1 MTQKNITF
9 LMILNDMGWFWS
21 HRLPLARG
29 IMARGWTLHLA
40 ANGAPE
46 DAALPGEGVIPHT
59 LPAHDSSLNPLSH
72 WGLVRAIGAKLRAVR
87 PDIIHAITIRYAF
100 YTAIAA
106 RLNGFEPSVYTI
118 AGVGTLFTHNSPKM
132 KAARAVAIPMMK
144 WAFGRPGVS
153 IIFQNPDDRA
163 LMLGAG
169 IVKENQTTII
179 RGSGVDISQFAFSPD
194 PADDNPIVLF
204 TSRLLKEKGIYDFVD
219 AARSLKAKGVKARF
233 QIAGNV
239 YPKNPHSVT
248 EAELKAWQGEGVIE
262 WLGQRSDMPNVLKQ
276 STIIALPS
284 YYGEGVPKVLLETA
298 AIGRPIITCDMPG
311 CREAVEDGVNGIL
324 IPPKSPDALALAIRT
339 LLDDPD
345 KRAAYGRAGR
355 ARVEKDFEVSK
366 VVTRTLGV
374 YDEALAGP
382 RPLILFGMN
391 EVNMDYMRHYIE
403 RGELP
408 ALAGLLKNSPLV
420 HTSSEKLY
428 RELEPWIQWV
438 SVQTGKNFSE
448 HGIFRLGDVT
458 DHNHVQ
464 IWEYLESEYGVRVAA
479 LSPMNAANRAE
490 NPVFFIP
497 DPWTETKVT
506 GDWMMKGIAGAVAN
520 AVNENATGRMK
531 ITAYMFV
538 LLGLA
543 RYSLVPRHIHLV
555 AQVMRSV
562 KTHYQRAILLDQL
575 LTDMFIHEWKKGR
588 PGFASL
594 FLNGT
599 AHIQH
604 HYMFNAAPYTGPNK
618 NPDWYMPADRDP
630 VLNGYRNYDDLLQRL
645 LSLPRKPRLLIA
657 TGLHQTPVETPVYYW
672 RIKNHSEFLQAIGV
686 HHAGV
691 RTRMSRD
698 FLILFETAEQVEQ
711 AAILLESCVDKD
723 GKRIFEEIEKRP
735 LSLFATLTYPNNITA
750 GATVT
755 FKGGTLRNFDDMVG
769 FIAIKNGE
777 HDGEG
782 YLIDTANDI
791 SADKPFPV
799 TGIFGLIAEHFAKE
813 KAARKQ
819 AA

>member
-1 MTQKNITF
+1 MTQKNLTF

-29 IMARGWTLHLA
+29 IMARGWNLHLA
-40 ANGAPE
+40 AHGAPE
-46 DAALPGEGVIPHT
+46 DTGLPREGVIAHT
-59 LPAHDSSLNPLSH
+59 LPAHDSSFNPLTH
-72 WGLVRAIGAKLRAVR
+72 WRIVRAIGAKLREVR
-87 PDIIHAITIRYAF
+87 PDITHAITIRYAF
-100 YTAIAA
+100 YTALAA
-106 RLNGFEPSVYTI
+106 RLNGVEPTIYTI
-118 AGVGTLFTHNSPKM
+118 AGLGTLFTHDSVKM
-132 KAARAVAIPMMK
+132 KFVRAAAIPMMR

-169 IVKENQTTII
+169 VVKEEQTTII

-194 PADDNPIVLF
+194 PTDENPIVLF
-204 TSRLLKEKGIYDFVD
+204 TSRLLKEKGIYDFVE

-233 QIAGNV
+233 HIAGDV

-248 EAELKAWQGEGVIE
+248 EAELKAWQDEGVIE
-262 WLGQRSDMPNVLKQ
+262 WLGQRSDMPDVLKQ

-298 AIGRPIITCDMPG
+298 AVGRPIITCDMPG
-311 CREAVEDGVNGIL
+311 CREAVENGVNGIL
-324 IPPKSPDALALAIRT
+324 IPPKNPEALARAIRT
-339 LLDDPD
+339 LLEDPE

-355 ARVEKDFEVSK
+355 ARVEKDFEVGK
-366 VVTRTLGV
+366 VVARTLGV
-374 YDEALAGP
+374 YDDALSGP

-391 EVNMDYMRHYIE
+391 EINIDYMRHYIE
-403 RGELP
+403 RGEMP
-408 ALAGLLKNSPLV
+408 ALTRLLNQSRLIN
-420 HTSSEKLY
+420 TTSEKLY

-458 DHNHVQ
+458 DQDHIQ

-497 DPWTETKVT
+497 DPWTDTKVT
-506 GDWMMKGIAGAVAN
+506 GDWLMKGIAGAVAN

-531 ITAYMFV
+531 ITAYLFV
-538 LLGLA
+538 LFGLV
-543 RYSLVPRHIHLV
+543 RYSLLPRHVHLV
-555 AQVMRSV
+555 AQILRSV

-604 HYMFNAAPYTGPNK
+604 HYMFNAAPYKGPNR
-618 NPDWYMPADRDP
+618 NPDWYMPAGRDP
-630 VLNGYRNYDDLLQRL
+630 VRDGYRNYDDLLARL
-645 LSLPRKPRLLIA
+645 MALPRKPRILVA

-672 RIKNHSEFLQAIGV
+672 RLKNHSEFLQAVGIE
-686 HHAGV
+686 HATV

-698 FLILFETAEQVEQ
+698 FLILFETAEQVDAA
-711 AAILLESCVDKD
+711 AAILESCVDKN
-723 GKRIFEEIEKRP
+723 GKRLFDEIEKRP
-735 LSLFATLTYPNNITA
+735 LSLFTTLTYPDNIDA
-750 GATVT
+750 GFTVT
-755 FKGGTLRNFDDMVG
+755 FKGGMLRNFDDMVG
-769 FIAIKNGE
+769 FVAIKNGE

-782 YLIDTANDI
+782 YLIDTDNTI
-791 SADKPFPV
+791 PADGPFPV